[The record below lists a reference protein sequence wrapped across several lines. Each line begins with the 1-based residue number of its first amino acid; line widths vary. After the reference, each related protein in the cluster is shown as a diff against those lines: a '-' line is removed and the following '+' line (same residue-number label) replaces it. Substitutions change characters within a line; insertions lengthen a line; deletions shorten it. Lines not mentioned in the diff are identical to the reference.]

1 MSRMKERDLISFY
14 FPCSFFPFDLF
25 SFISILELGLELE
38 LQDHAVTQQVT
49 PADMV
54 TSHMMH
60 GRR

>member
-1 MSRMKERDLISFY
+1 MSRIKEGDLIFFY
-14 FPCSFFPFDLF
+14 FPCSFFPFNLF

-38 LQDHAVTQQVT
+38 LQDHAVTQQIT

-54 TSHMMH
+54 ISHMIH

>member
-1 MSRMKERDLISFY
+1 MSRTKEEDLISFY
-14 FPCSFFPFDLF
+14 FPYSFFPFDLF

-49 PADMV
+49 LANMV
-54 TSHMMH
+54 TSHIIH